1 MCSHVLQYFCLLW
14 TKKHGSVEKGLR
26 IFIAMFIYKHLRIKI
41 NTLTSKNTARNHCS
55 IDCAYGTWSSP
66 IDPPKQNN
74 EWRYSAA
81 MQIAAIFVKVFLL
94 RGKRRCCRRFLARIH
109 ALSPISGA
117 NSCVVAD
124 FWREFTRCRESLANV
139 LQSFRKCR
147 EQSTLCKQ
155 LTGKGWC
162 HEVSCVLYTE
172 VLFHSKVDAASLH
185 WGIRIPL

>member
-14 TKKHGSVEKGLR
+14 TNKHGSVEKGLK
-26 IFIAMFIYKHLRIKI
+26 IFIAMFIYKHLRIQI
-41 NTLTSKNTARNHCS
+41 TLTSKNTARNHCNT
-55 IDCAYGTWSSP
+55 DGAYGTWSSP
-66 IDPPKQNN
+66 INPPSTKQNN
-74 EWRYSAA
+74 EWRYSAT
-81 MQIAAIFVKVFLL
+81 MQIADIFVKVFT
-94 RGKRRCCRRFLARIH
+94 RFSCCV
-109 ALSPISGA
+109 G
-117 NSCVVAD
+117 NWGVVAD

-147 EQSTLCKQ
+147 EQSMLCKQ

-172 VLFHSKVDAASLH
+172 VLFRSKVDAASLH